1 MPVNDFESLAFK
13 LGAVNW
19 RIGGI
24 QLSASLLSALTSTV
38 TVVIRV
44 FANAILAYLLGLV
57 YRIYIH
63 RFD

>member
-1 MPVNDFESLAFK
+1 MPVNDVESLTFK

-24 QLSASLLSALTSTV
+24 QLFASLLSALTSTV

>member
-1 MPVNDFESLAFK
+1 MPVNDFESSTFK